1 MLIIINLLI
10 LCIVLFIYIHIH
22 HHIKTSNYLEIY
34 EIENPSKEKLEDL
47 TAMKQPLVINNMSF
61 NTITLDY
68 LQINYPTFEVSM
80 YNKATDL
87 FIKLKLEAFCK
98 LMQSNDKS
106 NIITYNNYEFLEE
119 TTLEKQLETAD
130 LFIRPYN
137 MFSKKYDIIMGSVNS
152 VTQLKY
158 SINSRNILY
167 VSYGKIEV
175 TLCPPKDYKYLHV
188 KKIYETLEFCSE
200 INIYN
205 VEPKYYD
212 DYNKVK
218 LLRIQLVP
226 NQVLLI
232 PPYWF
237 YSIKILEINSLI
249 FYNTYRTYAGSLA
262 IMPELFIQLLQQ
274 DNLKL
279 NIAKHFTNTI
289 SATDANV
296 SYINTQDTTI
306 SETTIRDATISEAT
320 ISETTI
326 RDATISDATISDATI
341 SDATICDLITQNTNI
356 HNI

>member
-1 MLIIINLLI
+1 
-10 LCIVLFIYIHIH
+10 VLFIYIHIH

-68 LQINYPTFEVSM
+68 LQTNYPTFEVSM

-98 LMQSNDKS
+98 LMQSNDKSNDKS

-188 KKIYETLEFCSE
+188 KKNYETLEFCSE

-237 YSIKILEINSLI
+237 YSIKILETNSLI

-289 SATDANV
+289 RATDANV

-306 SETTIRDATISEAT
+306 SDATISDATISDTTISEATISEATISDATISEAT
-320 ISETTI
+320 ISE
-326 RDATISDATISDATI
+326 ATISEATIS
-341 SDATICDLITQNTNI
+341 DLITQNTNI

>member
-1 MLIIINLLI
+1 
-10 LCIVLFIYIHIH
+10 
-22 HHIKTSNYLEIY
+22 
-34 EIENPSKEKLEDL
+34 
-47 TAMKQPLVINNMSF
+47 
-61 NTITLDY
+61 
-68 LQINYPTFEVSM
+68 
-80 YNKATDL
+80 
-87 FIKLKLEAFCK
+87 
-98 LMQSNDKS
+98 
-106 NIITYNNYEFLEE
+106 
-119 TTLEKQLETAD
+119 
-130 LFIRPYN
+130 
-137 MFSKKYDIIMGSVNS
+137 MGSVNS

-188 KKIYETLEFCSE
+188 KKNYETLEFCSE

-237 YSIKILEINSLI
+237 YSIKILEANSLI

-289 SATDANV
+289 RATDASV
-296 SYINTQDTTI
+296 SYINTQA
-306 SETTIRDATISEAT
+306 ATISDAT
-320 ISETTI
+320 VSET
-326 RDATISDATISDATI
+326 TISDATISDATI
-341 SDATICDLITQNTNI
+341 SDATISETTISELITQNTNI